1 MATPSSTDRLEAPA
15 ASRRRTFLI
24 GVAEMLLFLITALVA
39 VTVGTWVIA
48 NPHTV
53 HVNETGP
60 KLYAL
65 GILIAFT
72 AYGALSALTD
82 TLRYRRGDRADSET
96 ETQS

>member
-1 MATPSSTDRLEAPA
+1 VATPSSTDQLKAAPGT
-15 ASRRRTFLI
+15 SRQRTFLI
-24 GVAEMLLFLITALVA
+24 GVAETLLFLITALAA
-39 VTVGTWVIA
+39 VTVGTCFIA

-53 HVNETGP
+53 HINETGP

-82 TLRYRRGDRADSET
+82 ALLYRREAVDSDAE
-96 ETQS
+96 QD